1 MDQIRIS
8 KNTQKHP
15 IGRAGRAGWI
25 ACLLVAS
32 ILLGACQGAPAAV
45 QGAPVD
51 IPAVPANTPTT
62 APTDTPLPA
71 TLTASSTAE
80 PTATKEE
87 NTPEPTTSNAGNP
100 GPVQAGKIVMPILM
114 YHRVNDE
121 TGTRYSIQVESFRK
135 QMEMLKQEGYE
146 TVTVSRVAD
155 AIRGEG
161 SLPLK
166 PVAITF
172 DDGYLDTYE
181 NAFPILQELGFTA
194 TVYIITGTL
203 GTDKSYGYMQEDAL
217 KALINAGWEIG
228 SHSVTHTDLNKTKL
242 GAGNEM
248 KQSKK
253 DLETKLGIK
262 VRSFS
267 YPFGIANQSLKEL
280 AVEMGY
286 DSGAGIDILNTHGP
300 SRLFFLSRR
309 EVYRSLPLFE
319 FANLLVPG
327 KQDNLLATQ
336 SAVMNQTQTPAP

>member
-1 MDQIRIS
+1 MRICS
-8 KNTQKHP
+8 NTQNH
-15 IGRAGRAGWI
+15 RAGRAGWI

-32 ILLGACQGAPAAV
+32 LLLGACQGAPAAPMDTL
-45 QGAPVD
+45 APPTG
-51 IPAVPANTPTT
+51 IPTT
-62 APTDTPLPA
+62 APSRTSLPA
-71 TLTASSTAE
+71 TPDAS
-80 PTATKEE
+80 PTAQASAT
-87 NTPEPTTSNAGNP
+87 AGNTLAP
-100 GPVQAGKIVMPILM
+100 TPVPTISVTPAPAAARKIVMPILM
-114 YHRVNDE
+114 YHHVNDD

-146 TVTVSRVAD
+146 TVTVSQVAD

-161 SLPLK
+161 NLPSR

-203 GTDKSYGYMQEDAL
+203 GTKKSYGYMQVDAL
-217 KALINAGWEIG
+217 KTLSDAGWEIG
-228 SHSVTHTDLNKTKL
+228 SHGVTHTDLNKTKL

-248 KQSKK
+248 KQSKE

-267 YPFGIANQSLKEL
+267 YPFGIANQSLKDL

-286 DSGAGIDILNTHGP
+286 DSGVGIDILNTHGP

-309 EVYRSLPLFE
+309 EVYRSLPLFG
-319 FANLLVPG
+319 FANLLTPS

-336 SAVMNQTQTPAP
+336 SAVMSQTQTPAP

>member
-1 MDQIRIS
+1 MGQIQIS
-8 KNTQKHP
+8 KNMQNRL
-15 IGRAGRAGWI
+15 ISQAGRAGWI

-32 ILLGACQGAPAAV
+32 LLLGACQGAPAATP
-45 QGAPVD
+45 GAP
-51 IPAVPANTPTT
+51 IATLTMPTNIPTT

-71 TLTASSTAE
+71 TRVASSTAE

-87 NTPEPTTSNAGNP
+87 NTPEPTISNTGNP
-100 GPVQAGKIVMPILM
+100 GPAQAGKIIMPILM

-121 TGTRYSIQVESFRK
+121 TGTRYSIHVESFRK

-146 TVTVSRVAD
+146 TVTVSQVAG

-161 SLPLK
+161 SLPSK

-217 KALINAGWEIG
+217 KALIDAGWEIG
-228 SHSVTHTDLNKTKL
+228 SHGVTHTDLNKTKL

-248 KQSKK
+248 KQSKEN
-253 DLETKLGIK
+253 LETKLGIK

-267 YPFGIANQSLKEL
+267 YPFGIANQSLKDL

-286 DSGAGIDILNTHGP
+286 DSGVGIDVLNTHSP

-309 EVYRSLPLFE
+309 EVYRSLPLFG
-319 FANLLVPG
+319 FANLLVPS

-336 SAVMNQTQTPAP
+336 SAVMSQTQTPAP